1 MQRVQKLLSN
11 YGYCSRRKAEELIE
25 KGKVKVNGKQITIG
39 DQATEKDTIT
49 VNGKVIGK
57 DEKVYMMFHK
67 PVGCVTALRDREK
80 KTVMH
85 YIKIKERVFPIGRL
99 DYNTSGLLLLT
110 NDGDFAN
117 NVMHPR
123 YEVKKTYIVELVQ
136 KISHSSIQQL
146 ERGVNLEDGKTSP
159 AKVTQLSEYVLEIQ
173 IHEGKNRII
182 RRMMKKLGYQVKT
195 LKRIKIGS
203 LDLGKLSQGR
213 FRILKEEDKK
223 LIFE

>member
-1 MQRVQKLLSN
+1 
-11 YGYCSRRKAEELIE
+11 
-25 KGKVKVNGKQITIG
+25 
-39 DQATEKDTIT
+39 
-49 VNGKVIGK
+49 
-57 DEKVYMMFHK
+57 
-67 PVGCVTALRDREK
+67 
-80 KTVMH
+80 
-85 YIKIKERVFPIGRL
+85 
-99 DYNTSGLLLLT
+99 
-110 NDGDFAN
+110 
-117 NVMHPR
+117 MHPR
-123 YEVKKTYIVELVQ
+123 YEVKKTYVVELVQ